1 MAWPAAGARTV
12 WFFDLDNTLHDAGS
26 GVFTLMNAAMTDYI
40 REHLGLPAAQAD
52 ALRVQYWQR
61 YGSTLLGL
69 MRHHRVAAAHFLHET
84 HRFPDLEQRVRGH
97 AHDLHRLRRLP
108 GRKILLTNAPAHYAR
123 RVLSALGISDCFD
136 AVIPI
141 EQMTVFG
148 QLRPKPDRRLF
159 RTLSVGLKVTPRRC
173 VLVEDTL
180 EHQKAARAEGWRTVW
195 MQRWMRAGV
204 RGAAA
209 SPGRPGAK
217 TRICWRRPAYVD
229 RRLSSLVAL

>member
-26 GVFTLMNAAMTDYI
+26 AVFPRMNAAMTAYI
-40 REHLGLPAAQAD
+40 CEHLGLPMEQAD
-52 ALRVQYWQR
+52 ALRVHYWQR

-69 MRHHRVAAAHFLHET
+69 MRHHRVKAAHFLHET

-97 AHDLHRLRRLP
+97 AHDLYRLRRLR
-108 GRKILLTNAPAHYAR
+108 GVKLLLTNAPAQYAR
-123 RVLSALGISDCFD
+123 RVLQALRIEDCFD

-148 QLRPKPDRRLF
+148 RLRPKPDRRLF
-159 RTLSVGLKVTPRRC
+159 RRLPAVLKVAPRRC

-195 MQRWMRAGV
+195 MQRWMRVSQRKTEAM
-204 RGAAA
+204 
-209 SPGRPGAK
+209 GRRFMG
-217 TRICWRRPAYVD
+217 RPAYVD
-229 RRLSSLVAL
+229 RRLSSLAAL